1 MFCELVLGKSLIF
14 LDFGSHNIRK
24 YKCADH
30 YASAHTPPSSFG
42 GILQRGT
49 PAALFFA
56 FLSESCSI
64 YGQTDAPIVS
74 SGVYSPGVRNI
85 ASP

>member
-1 MFCELVLGKSLIF
+1 MFCELVLGKSLMF
-14 LDFGSHNIRK
+14 LDFNAHNIRK

-56 FLSESCSI
+56 LNSDSYPTHCQMI
-64 YGQTDAPIVS
+64 
-74 SGVYSPGVRNI
+74 PGLFKPKMI
-85 ASP
+85 HLA